1 MDVTAIRKKYG
12 RNLRLWGGVDKR
24 ALTKGKAEIDAE
36 IARHKWLIE
45 DGGFVPML
53 DHSAPP
59 DVPYENCCYFMEQCS
74 VVSIRSRAVI
84 VSRGSFLM
92 RSSFGANR

>member
-24 ALTKGKAEIDAE
+24 ALTKGKAEIDSE
-36 IARHKWLIE
+36 IARHNWLIE
-45 DGGFVPML
+45 DGGFVPIL

-59 DVPYENCCYFMEQCS
+59 DVPYESCCYFMEQLK
-74 VVSIRSRAVI
+74 RA
-84 VSRGSFLM
+84 L
-92 RSSFGANR
+92 